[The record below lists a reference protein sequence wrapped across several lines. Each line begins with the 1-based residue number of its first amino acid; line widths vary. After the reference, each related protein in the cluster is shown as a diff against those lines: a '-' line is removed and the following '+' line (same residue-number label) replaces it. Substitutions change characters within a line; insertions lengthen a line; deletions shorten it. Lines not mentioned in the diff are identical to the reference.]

1 MTGTYW
7 KSWVSWESWW
17 TGRALQEH
25 DHISIT
31 VHSTQYTVT
40 PVSCCILTSISGFL
54 PARLSVQGRQV
65 HLSLPTRHKYAE
77 SDYNSLFC
85 ISYLLIYDL
94 SIHTHL
100 GAHWP
105 WWPFM
110 SLHSW
115 ESHIT
120 LESWKST
127 FTLRST
133 DHQLN
138 AERDEKNLKNQ
149 WDLCH
154 QCFQ

>member
-1 MTGTYW
+1 MNQEGPAGTQPY
-7 KSWVSWESWW
+7 
-17 TGRALQEH
+17 QH
-25 DHISIT
+25 
-31 VHSTQYTVT
+31 HSTQYTVT
-40 PVSCCILTSISGFL
+40 LVSRCIMMSISGFL

-65 HLSLPTRHKYAE
+65 HLSLPTRHKYAD
-77 SDYNSLFC
+77 SYYNSLFC
-85 ISYLLIYDL
+85 ISYLLIYYL

-105 WWPFM
+105 RWPFM

-133 DHQLN
+133 DHQLD
-138 AERDEKNLKNQ
+138 AQRDGKILKTSEIFINSTFSNSSRIQ
-149 WDLCH
+149 KRSFNTLK
-154 QCFQ
+154 